1 MFKQIS
7 YIDLSA
13 IKRTDSR
20 TKQQNKVS
28 RQLLSIAKTD
38 SVEKKNNDQLDD
50 FNSSGEDEYIS
61 DSEVTVK
68 FGSLKDSAHNTNKY
82 GNNTDGAEKP
92 KTIAFSQTKEIKGV
106 NNEMFYSE
114 MTKSYDEGDFE
125 SASR

>member
-1 MFKQIS
+1 M
-7 YIDLSA
+7 
-13 IKRTDSR
+13 
-20 TKQQNKVS
+20 
-28 RQLLSIAKTD
+28 LSIANTD
-38 SVEKKNNDQLDD
+38 SVEKKKNDQLDD

-68 FGSLKDSAHNTNKY
+68 FDSLKDSAHNTNKNS
-82 GNNTDGAEKP
+82 NNTDGAEKP
-92 KTIAFSQTKEIKGV
+92 RTIAFSQTKEIKGV